1 MRGNAQDVE
10 PGFLRCDL
18 QSVRRE
24 VEQVI
29 RLVTIPARPS
39 RFPGAN
45 IGNSQMQQSAG
56 PEPPA
61 RRIEKSHRV
70 RDVLEQVIH
79 HYDVEQVVTGKR
91 LEGAAIHFN
100 AERFCRF
107 ACKSRQIMSHPEG
120 LYPSERAAVSSDPLP
135 TRPRATCRM
144 QCFPHGKGV
153 SACGG
158 CSFARTVESRKI
170 RLAHVRHRRIP
181 RSAVRLLQDAKLLW
195 RR

>member
-29 RLVTIPARPS
+29 GLVTIPARAS
-39 RFPGAN
+39 RFPGAD
-45 IGNSQMQQSAG
+45 IGNSQMQQSPG

-61 RRIEKSHRV
+61 CRIEKSHRV

-91 LEGAAIHFN
+91 LE
-100 AERFCRF
+100 
-107 ACKSRQIMSHPEG
+107 
-120 LYPSERAAVSSDPLP
+120 
-135 TRPRATCRM
+135 RATGTR
-144 QCFPHGKGV
+144 
-153 SACGG
+153 
-158 CSFARTVESRKI
+158 
-170 RLAHVRHRRIP
+170 
-181 RSAVRLLQDAKLLW
+181 
-195 RR
+195 